1 MSQHSIR
8 TRTSRSR
15 VVGIA
20 AALAVGGI
28 GLSACS
34 SGSSGSESADPMMS
48 DTMSEQPMTGS
59 SAGSAMTAEFG
70 DGCTAVPTQ
79 GPGSFEGMSADPVAT
94 AASNN
99 PVLSTLV
106 TAVGEADLVS
116 TLNSADGITVF
127 APTNDAFATVPK
139 DALSDLLA
147 DKKALTKV
155 LTYHVVSGQLT
166 PEDLAGTHE
175 TLAGESL
182 EVTGSG
188 EQFMVN
194 GTQADIVCGNVKTAN
209 ATVYIVDGVLMPS
222 AK

>member
-1 MSQHSIR
+1 MSQHPIR
-8 TRTSRSR
+8 TRPSRSR
-15 VVGIA
+15 VIGIA
-20 AALAVGGI
+20 AVLAVGGL

-34 SGSSGSESADPMMS
+34 SGSDSAEPMMS
-48 DTMSEQPMTGS
+48 DTMAEPPMTGS

-70 DGCTAVPTQ
+70 DGCTAVPAQ

-106 TAVGEADLVS
+106 TAAGEADLVS

-139 DALSDLLA
+139 DALSGLLA

>member
-1 MSQHSIR
+1 MSQHPIR
-8 TRTSRSR
+8 TRPSRSR
-15 VVGIA
+15 VIGIA
-20 AALAVGGI
+20 AVLAVGGL

-34 SGSSGSESADPMMS
+34 SGSDSAEPMMS
-48 DTMSEQPMTGS
+48 DTMAEPPMTGS

-70 DGCTAVPTQ
+70 DGCTAVPAQ

-106 TAVGEADLVS
+106 TAAGEADLVS

-127 APTNDAFATVPK
+127 APTNDAFAAVPK
-139 DALSDLLA
+139 DALSGLLA